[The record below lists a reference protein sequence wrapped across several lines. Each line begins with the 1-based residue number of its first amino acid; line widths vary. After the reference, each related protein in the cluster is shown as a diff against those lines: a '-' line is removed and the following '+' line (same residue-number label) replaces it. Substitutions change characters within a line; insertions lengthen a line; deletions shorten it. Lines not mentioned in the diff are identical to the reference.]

1 MSHEFSPI
9 EKLDDTSL
17 ESISGGL
24 GGRISLYRVVTDI
37 GYCGGTIGALGC
49 LAGSAIYRSKASAAL
64 RDGDAKK
71 HDKLNKTAKNLAI
84 GAASCTG
91 VLAATMI
98 ANRIHMIRHWKCYY
112 GKAMYADDN

>member
-1 MSHEFSPI
+1 MINNKISKI

-17 ESISGGL
+17 ENIF
-24 GGRISLYRVVTDI
+24 GGRISPYRIIDDI

-49 LAGSAIYRSKASAAL
+49 LAGSAICQSKASAAL
-64 RDGDAKK
+64 RNGDAKK

-91 VLAATMI
+91 VLAASMV
-98 ANRIHMIRHWKCYY
+98 ASRIYHGRSLYISYY
-112 GKAMYADDN
+112 HCN

>member
-1 MSHEFSPI
+1 MINNKISKI

-37 GYCGGTIGALGC
+37 GYVGGVIGALGC
-49 LAGSAIYRSKASAAL
+49 LAGSAIYQAKASAAL
-64 RDGDAKK
+64 RNGDAKK

-91 VLAATMI
+91 VIAAV
-98 ANRIHMIRHWKCYY
+98 AVADRIRYRKTFYIKSRP
-112 GKAMYADDN
+112 AE